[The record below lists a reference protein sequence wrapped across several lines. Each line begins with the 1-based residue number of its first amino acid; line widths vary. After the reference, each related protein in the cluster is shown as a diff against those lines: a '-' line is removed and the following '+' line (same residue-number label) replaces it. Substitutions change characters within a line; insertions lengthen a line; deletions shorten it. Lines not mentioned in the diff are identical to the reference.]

1 MTTICMRRLVTLLLL
16 IFLAA
21 AIGPAAVAGA
31 GEPPNRVR
39 RVKVTRDIVF
49 PIVGATR
56 TVSGF
61 GDCRD
66 NCTREHHGN
75 DILTY
80 GWKGVPVVASHDGVI
95 TEIRDDGEWCNV
107 QVTGED
113 GWYTRYVHLNNDTP
127 GYDDEDYVCVP
138 PGLAEG
144 STVQAGQLIG
154 WVGDSGNAE
163 NTQPHIHYEI
173 RMPSGLPVDPLRSLK
188 AARHV
193 NLYQI
198 GGGDPFATAAQIA
211 VSAYPEGAPVVT
223 VMAIDDYT
231 TMLDSG
237 VAPLQLGGPLLLGE
251 WDTLAPETMEALA
264 ALAPG
269 RVDVV
274 GDLWLGEVLEYLA
287 GTSQLIEQAML
298 EPAVA
303 DGLDVR
309 PRVVEAAEVLD
320 EQQPARDDGFGS
332 DVPQPETS
340 PAPYSI
346 VFLGDR
352 AELDDQQAVAFR
364 ALTQRAATTIMD
376 FADPAGRVG
385 RTAFEGIGRSGSRY
399 TLYYPTG
406 DQWTSYRAKEP
417 PQEQPTYG
425 VFIVEPGDLTA
436 ETLAF
441 LDSIA
446 DAPVMPLWR

>member
-1 MTTICMRRLVTLLLL
+1 MTTVCMRRLVTLLLAV
-16 IFLAA
+16 FLAA
-21 AIGPAAVAGA
+21 AMGPVGVAGA

-39 RVKVTRDIVF
+39 RVRVTRDIVF

-56 TVSGF
+56 SINGF
-61 GDCRD
+61 GSCRD
-66 NCTREHHGN
+66 NCTREHHGV

-80 GWKGVPVVASHDGVI
+80 GWKGLPVVASHNGVI

-107 QVTGED
+107 EVTGED
-113 GWYTRYVHLNNDTP
+113 GWYTRYVHMNNDTP
-127 GYDDEDYVCVP
+127 GYDDEDYLCVP
-138 PGLAEG
+138 PGLVEG
-144 STVQAGQLIG
+144 SVVKAGQLIG

-163 NTQPHIHYEI
+163 HTQPHIHYEI

-193 NLYQI
+193 SLYQI
-198 GGGDPFATAAQIA
+198 GSDDPFATAAQIA
-211 VSAYPEGAPVVT
+211 MSAYPEGAPVVT

-251 WDTLAPETMEALA
+251 WDTLTPETMEALA

-269 RVDVV
+269 RVNVV
-274 GDLWLGEVLEYLA
+274 GDLWLGEILEYLA
-287 GTSQLIEQAML
+287 GRSQLIAQALL
-298 EPAVA
+298 EPVVA

-309 PRVVEAAEVLD
+309 PRVVEATEILD
-320 EQQPARDDGFGS
+320 EQEPVHDDGFAS

-352 AELDDQQAVAFR
+352 DELDDQQAVAFQ
-364 ALTQRAATTIMD
+364 ALTQRIATTIMD
-376 FADPAGRVG
+376 FADPAGRIG

-406 DQWTSYRAKEP
+406 DQWTTYRAKEP

>member
-1 MTTICMRRLVTLLLL
+1 MTTVCMRRLVTLLLAV
-16 IFLAA
+16 FLAA
-21 AIGPAAVAGA
+21 AMGPVGVAGA

-39 RVKVTRDIVF
+39 RVRVTRDIVF

-56 TVSGF
+56 SINGF
-61 GDCRD
+61 GSCRD
-66 NCTREHHGN
+66 NCTREHHGV

-80 GWKGVPVVASHDGVI
+80 GWKGLPVVASHDGVI

-107 QVTGED
+107 EVTGED
-113 GWYTRYVHLNNDTP
+113 GWYTRYVHMNNDTP
-127 GYDDEDYVCVP
+127 GYDDEDYLCVP
-138 PGLAEG
+138 PGLVEG
-144 STVQAGQLIG
+144 SVVKAGQLIG

-163 NTQPHIHYEI
+163 HTQPHIHYEI

-193 NLYQI
+193 SLYQI
-198 GGGDPFATAAQIA
+198 GSDDPFATAAQIA
-211 VSAYPEGAPVVT
+211 MSAYPEGAPVVT

-251 WDTLAPETMEALA
+251 WDTLTPETMEALA

-269 RVDVV
+269 RVNVV
-274 GDLWLGEVLEYLA
+274 GDLWLGEILEYLA
-287 GTSQLIEQAML
+287 GRSQLIAQALL
-298 EPAVA
+298 EPVVA

-309 PRVVEAAEVLD
+309 PRVVEATEILD
-320 EQQPARDDGFGS
+320 EQEPVHDDGFAS
-332 DVPQPETS
+332 DVPQPEMS

-352 AELDDQQAVAFR
+352 DELDDQQAVAFQ
-364 ALTQRAATTIMD
+364 ALTQRIATTIMD
-376 FADPAGRVG
+376 FADPAGRIG

-406 DQWTSYRAKEP
+406 DQWTTYRAKDP

-441 LDSIA
+441 LESIA